1 MTHGTND
8 VEDAAASED
17 ESGNEGDAEE
27 MQGWKVSG
35 SFFNIP
41 KQDIIFLGG
50 QEDQRPGAAPIDA
63 PLEDASNDA
72 SVAAGST
79 DEQLVATSPKHRL
92 CSLST
97 AAAETPPSIQ
107 QQETWHSRYAMTH
120 EEKAYYKQ

>member
-50 QEDQRPGAAPIDA
+50 QEDQNPDAAPIDA

-72 SVAAGST
+72 SVAAEST
-79 DEQLVATSPKHRL
+79 DEQLVATTPNTAFVLFQQPQPRHHPVSNSRKHGTLDMR
-92 CSLST
+92 
-97 AAAETPPSIQ
+97 
-107 QQETWHSRYAMTH
+107 
-120 EEKAYYKQ
+120 